1 MNLIELFK
9 ARAAEFDVTVALQLG
24 AICITLFFLYRFLRL
39 RRAFPIAVGMLIVY
53 AVHLVSQCMKWT
65 YVSAV
70 LDPFINY
77 GAIAILLIFS
87 HEIRSVL
94 EIIGNF
100 PMPFRLGKKTKKDA
114 DEIIHTLTTLSKTK
128 TGALIFLE
136 RKTKLESIAAS
147 AVHLDANISSG
158 LLINIFTGAGP
169 LHDGGVLI
177 RNGKIHSAACKVS
190 MDSSLKLPPAYG
202 ARHQAAVNL
211 SASCDAIVFTVS
223 EEDRSISISERGEL
237 KHVTLDALPET
248 VYRAMNIKGFTGG
261 DHAGTVKHKIMYK
274 GSSDGS
280 QSSMQNKK

>member
-24 AICITLFFLYRFLRL
+24 AICISLFFLYRFLRL
-39 RRAFPIAVGMLIVY
+39 RRAFPVAVGIVIVY
-53 AVHLVSQCMKWT
+53 AVHLISKCFEWT
-65 YVSAV
+65 YISGI
-70 LDPFINY
+70 LDPFIQF
-77 GAIAILLIFS
+77 GPIAILLIFA

-100 PMPFRLGKKTKKDA
+100 TMPFRFGKQTKKNA

-136 RKTKLESIAAS
+136 RKTKLESIASS

-237 KHVTLDALPET
+237 KHISLDALPEV
-248 VYRAMNIKGFTGG
+248 VYRAMNVKGFNGSEHTG
-261 DHAGTVKHKIMYK
+261 AIKHKIMYK
-274 GSSDGS
+274 GSSTS
-280 QSSMQNKK
+280 QNDVQNKK